1 MNNISDIKNALY
13 INLLSRTDRKKHVEE
28 QLELIGIKAERFN
41 AVKVKNGAVGCSMS
55 HLKCLETAKKNN
67 WDHVLIVEDD
77 ILFLNPSLFVNQLN
91 NFLSKHK
98 NFDVLLFAGN
108 NMPPYLKIDESCVKV
123 TKCQTTTCY
132 LVKNHYYDIL
142 IHNYKEGI
150 KQLINEQTKPVLYA
164 IDKYWF
170 RLQEKDN
177 WYLIIPLTVTQ
188 REDYSDIEKRRTNYT
203 NVMIDL
209 DKKAL
214 MKAQEKKLKLLNSF
228 KLF

>member
-1 MNNISDIKNALY
+1 MNSILDIKYALY
-13 INLLSRTDRKKHVEE
+13 INLLSRTDRKTHVEN
-28 QLELIGIKAERFN
+28 QLDLIGIKAERFN
-41 AVKVKNGAVGCSMS
+41 AIKLKNGAVGCSMS
-55 HLKCLETAKKNN
+55 HLKCLETAKKKN

-77 ILFLNPSLFVNQLN
+77 ILFLKPTLFVNQLN
-91 NFLSKHK
+91 SFLSKHK
-98 NFDVLLFAGN
+98 EFDVLLFAGN
-108 NMPPYLKIDESCVKV
+108 NMPPYFKIDDSCVKV

-132 LVKNHYYDIL
+132 LVKSHYYDIL
-142 IHNYKEGI
+142 INNYKEGI
-150 KQLINEQTKPVLYA
+150 KQLINEQSKPVLYA

-209 DKKAL
+209 DKKSF
-214 MKAQEKKLKLLNSF
+214 MKSQDKKIKLINSF